1 MGRVTMPN
9 VKDVDA
15 AQFINAYAQHLKRS
29 GKIEMPT
36 WVDIVKTGA
45 FKEQAPY
52 DPDWWYI
59 RAATLARHVYLH
71 MSVGVGA
78 LCKLHGGPKNRG
90 FRPSHHSAPR
100 PRSSARCFRASR
112 QLVWLRLARRVAVS
126 SRRMACVT
134 STALL
139 WLFLSRSAR
148 MRRMK
153 TRMRTR
159 TRTRRTMSK
168 CMKLAPS
175 VLFIIYSLLLTLCT
189 SVAGVRSLWVS

>member
-1 MGRVTMPN
+1 
-9 VKDVDA
+9 
-15 AQFINAYAQHLKRS
+15 
-29 GKIEMPT
+29 MPT

-52 DPDWWYI
+52 DPDWWYV

-71 MSVGVGA
+71 KSVGVGA

-90 FRPSHHSAPR
+90 FRPSHHS
-100 PRSSARCFRASR
+100 RASASVQR
-112 QLVWLRLARRVAVS
+112 KVLQSLEAIGVVEISSKGGRIISQDGMRDLDRIAVAVLES
-126 SRRMACVT
+126 QREDEED
-134 STALL
+134 
-139 WLFLSRSAR
+139 
-148 MRRMK
+148 K